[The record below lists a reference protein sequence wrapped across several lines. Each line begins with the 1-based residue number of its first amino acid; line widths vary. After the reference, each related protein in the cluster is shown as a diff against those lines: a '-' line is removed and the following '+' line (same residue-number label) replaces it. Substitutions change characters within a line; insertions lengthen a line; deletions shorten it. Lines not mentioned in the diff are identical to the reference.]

1 MEPQQKKIISF
12 DELLSRATASDLA
25 QKFPISSN
33 YYFMLLSRHIETL
46 SKKKDLLN
54 SIIFKFIFDNI
65 LLPESPQKERMFNF
79 CIQNDNLNIFN
90 FKPLFEKFLNYQLIY
105 NEDIKELMKKCP
117 ETHKNFNYE
126 KAIFEHNL
134 YSLSRVFDNISFDSG
149 EKFLKMKIETILN
162 DTLKNIVDGNIKGSI
177 DEKNK
182 FILFYHESD
191 ISSDFDKQ
199 ILNFCLKAKKL
210 GEYIKSH

>member
-1 MEPQQKKIISF
+1 MEPQQKKVISF
-12 DELLSRATASDLA
+12 DELLSRATASDSA

-33 YYFMLLSRHIETL
+33 YYFMLLSRHFEEL
-46 SKKKDLLN
+46 SKKKDLFEKVLY
-54 SIIFKFIFDNI
+54 KFIFDNI
-65 LLPESPQKERMFNF
+65 LLPEGPQKERMINF
-79 CIQNDNLNIFN
+79 CIQNDNLDISK
-90 FKPLFEKFLNYQLIY
+90 FKPLLEKFNNYQLIY
-105 NEDIKELMKKCP
+105 LDTKELMKKCP
-117 ETHKNFNYE
+117 DTHKNFNYE

-134 YSLSRVFDNISFDSG
+134 YSLSRVFDNISFDSA
-149 EKFLKMKIETILN
+149 EKFLKMKIDTILN
-162 DTLKNIVDGNIKGSI
+162 YTLKNIVDGNIKGSI